1 MKKFII
7 INIIMLAISYGSYA
21 QEVSDALRYSQD
33 NLNGTARFRA
43 LSGAFGALGGDLSS
57 INVNP
62 AGSAV
67 FSNNQFGT
75 TISNFSTK
83 NNSSYFGTNTS
94 ECDNSFDLNQAGM
107 VFVFNNNNTKN
118 DWRKFSIALNYE
130 NANNFDNSTFSAG
143 TNPTNSVDG
152 YFLHYANQNGGVSV
166 TNLQLQDGETITSL
180 YSYLGSVY
188 GFGAQQAFLG
198 YQAYII
204 DPAAN
209 YDEISNRSYVSLV
222 PGGGNYYQ
230 ENYYTTDGYN
240 GKLNFNFATQYKDF
254 LYLGI
259 NLNSHFTS
267 YSQYTNFYERN
278 NQESDEIRINRLQF
292 ENRISTY
299 GNGFS
304 FQLGAIAKVT
314 KEFRLG
320 LSYDSPTWYNL
331 NDELSQSVVGVSSN
345 NLVELAPDVVS
356 PQVVMIYDRYEIQT
370 PDKLTGSMAYVF
382 GNQGLISFDVAF
394 KNYGETTLTPSNDF
408 RNLNTSISNTLTN
421 TTEFRVGAEKKIKQ
435 LSLRAGYRFEE
446 SPYKDTKIMGD
457 LNGYSGGLGYNFG
470 TTKVDFSYSHSKRNY
485 QQQFFSQG
493 FTDSAN
499 IEAITNNF
507 SLTFLFEL

>member
-1 MKKFII
+1 MKKFFL
-7 INIIMLAISYGSYA
+7 INIIVFTISFGYS

-33 NLNGTARFRA
+33 NLNGTARFRG

-67 FSNNQFGT
+67 FNNNQFGST
-75 TISNFSTK
+75 VSSFST
-83 NNSSYFGTNTS
+83 NNKSSYFGTNTS
-94 ECDNSFDLNQAGM
+94 ECDNTFDLNQAGM
-107 VFVFNNNNTKN
+107 VFVFKNNNSNN
-118 DWRKFSIALNYE
+118 DWRKFSMALNYE
-130 NANNFDNSTFSAG
+130 NVNNFDNSVFSAG
-143 TNPTNSVDG
+143 VNPTNSVDQ

-166 TNLQLQDGETITSL
+166 SNLQLQEGETITSL
-180 YSYLGSVY
+180 YSYLGSFY
-188 GFGAQQAFLG
+188 GFGTQQAFLG

-209 YDEISNRSYVSLV
+209 YDEISNRNYVSLV
-222 PGGGNYYQ
+222 PNGGNYYQ
-230 ENYYTTDGYN
+230 ENYYTTNGYN

-254 LYLGI
+254 LYLGV
-259 NLNSHFTS
+259 NLNSHFTD
-267 YSQYTNFYERN
+267 YSQYTIFYERN
-278 NQESDEIRINRLQF
+278 NQESNQVRINSLQF
-292 ENRISTY
+292 ENRLYTY

-304 FQLGAIAKVT
+304 FQVGAIAKVT
-314 KEFRLG
+314 KEFRVG
-320 LSYDSPTWYNL
+320 LAYESPTWFKL
-331 NDELSQSVVGVSSN
+331 NDELSQSVVGISSSN
-345 NLVELAPDVVS
+345 LGVLPPDVVS

-370 PDKLTGSMAYVF
+370 PDKITGSLAYVF
-382 GNQGLISFDVAF
+382 GNEGLISLDVAF
-394 KNYGETTLTPSNDF
+394 KNYAEATLSPSNEF
-408 RNLNTSISNTLTN
+408 RNLNTSISNSLTS

-446 SPYKDTKIMGD
+446 SPYKNTKTMGD

-470 TTKVDFSYSHSKRNY
+470 NTKVDFSYSHSKRNY

-499 IEAITNNF
+499 IEAITDNF